1 MQSCLGI
8 YIEKNLIK
16 YAKVQKERDNIKV
29 EAFGTKFYENIEK
42 AIEQI
47 VAETN
52 STKLPISM
60 PRKRN
65 RQRFNGKKVHVCI
78 ESR

>member
-52 STKLPISM
+52 STKLPISINVSNESYDYLD
-60 PRKRN
+60 RKS
-65 RQRFNGKKVHVCI
+65 VV
-78 ESR
+78 